1 MTQKR
6 VLHILASDRFSGAEN
21 VVCQI
26 INMYR
31 DDEGVSMA
39 YCSPDG
45 QIRQALEE
53 RGIPFYPIKAL
64 SVKELSRVKREFKPD
79 IVHAHDMRASFV
91 SALSFGCKK
100 LISHIHNN
108 SFDSRGISAKA
119 ILYILAATRASHIFW
134 VSQSAFEGYA
144 FHKLFKKK
152 STVLY
157 NVIDIDALYE
167 KMRRDESEYD
177 YDIVYVGRLS
187 YPKNPERLMHVL
199 KDTVSKVPDVKIGII
214 GTGELEDETKALCDT
229 LSLGDNVHFLGFKE
243 NPLKILSDAKV
254 MIMTSRWEGTPMVAL
269 ESMALGTPIVTTPT
283 DGMCELITDGENGY
297 ISDSDDVLTD
307 ALVRLVTDSET
318 RKVLSENTLS
328 RARQINDIPK
338 YKATLSAYY
347 ENR

>member
-26 INMYR
+26 INMHR
-31 DDEGVSMA
+31 DDDSVSMA

-45 QIRQALEE
+45 QIRQALEKQ
-53 RGIPFYPIKAL
+53 GIPFYPIKAL
-64 SVKELSRVKREFKPD
+64 SVKELSRVRKEFNPD

-91 SALSFGCKK
+91 SALSFGRTK

-108 SFDSRGISAKA
+108 SFDSRGISPKA
-119 ILYILAATRASHIFW
+119 ILYILAATKASHIFW
-134 VSQSAFEGYA
+134 VSKSAFEGYA
-144 FHKLFKKK
+144 FHRLFGKK
-152 STVLY
+152 SSVLY

-167 KMRRDESEYD
+167 KMRSDESEYD

-187 YPKNPERLMHVL
+187 YPKNPQRLLNVL

-214 GTGELEDETKALCDT
+214 GTGELEAETKALCNE
-229 LSLGDNVHFLGFKE
+229 LHLEENVHFLGFKE
-243 NPLKILSDAKV
+243 NPLKVLSDAKV
-254 MIMTSRWEGTPMVAL
+254 MVMTSHWEGTPMVAL
-269 ESMALGTPIVTTPT
+269 EAMALGVPIVTTPT

-307 ALVRLVTDSET
+307 ALVKLVTDNDL
-318 RKVLSENTLS
+318 RNILSENTLS

-338 YKATLSAYY
+338 YKATLSEYY